1 MKNIIAIATAAIF
14 IVSCS
19 KDKDLPDP
27 TDTGEHKFGAKVNGE
42 IWEARGFGPFPAN
55 DVLEAVRYGSSGDI
69 VIKARNF
76 ASSPLEKEFYIF
88 VKGATATGTYPLN
101 SNASHLSWDN
111 SYAYYVVR
119 NFTPQNEWITSVT
132 HPGSVTFSKIDTVNR
147 ILAGTFQFEMLNWYN
162 TPQPLSVTEGR
173 FDIRY

>member
-1 MKNIIAIATAAIF
+1 MKRIF
-14 IVSCS
+14 AFLAFALFFISCG
-19 KDKDLPDP
+19 KDRDLPDP
-27 TDTGEHKFGAKVNGE
+27 TETGANKFGAKVNGE
-42 IWEARGFGPFPAN
+42 VWEARGFGPFPAN
-55 DVLEAVRYGSSGDI
+55 DVLEAQRYGTTGDI

-76 ASSPLEKEFYIF
+76 ASSPLEKEFYIL
-88 VKGATATGTYPLN
+88 VKGVNAPGTYSLN

-119 NFTPQNEWITSVT
+119 NFTPQNEWITST
-132 HPGSVTFSKIDTVNR
+132 SHPGTVTFTKVDTVNR